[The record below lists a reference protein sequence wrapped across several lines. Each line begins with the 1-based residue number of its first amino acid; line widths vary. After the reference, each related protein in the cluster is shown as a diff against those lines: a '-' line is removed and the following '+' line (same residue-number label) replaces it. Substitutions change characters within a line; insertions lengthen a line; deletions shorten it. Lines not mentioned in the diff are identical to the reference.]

1 MKTVAAVRLFVREG
15 RAVLQTI
22 QLARVGSCHTP
33 CFAPARLLSLFFP
46 SNDNLRHACQR
57 FSSQR
62 TLAALRKRMKI
73 GRSPTCAIETVK
85 PEVRLIEAGNFEL
98 CRNIKSAHSLAI
110 FFFLSLIGVSVRYLL
125 WYVHMYTV

>member
-33 CFAPARLLSLFFP
+33 CFASARLLSLFFP

-73 GRSPTCAIETVK
+73 GRSPTRAIETVK
-85 PEVRLIEAGNFEL
+85 PEAGNFEL
-98 CRNIKSAHSLAI
+98 CRNIELAHSLAI
-110 FFFLSLIGVSVRYLL
+110 FLLPIRVSVKYLL
-125 WYVHMYTV
+125 WYVHMHTV